1 MVTWKLISSCI
12 EGVAADMFWNISS
25 VSSTKTVLKIF
36 CRPQIMRTAQTVSL
50 EMVWTSTKHIGPFLF
65 SPSPLW
71 GAAFFRAGRT
81 DGGFRI
87 WVREGVEKK
96 EKDLYKW
103 LKMTIY
109 VRQIPQ
115 TPTSISA
122 CEHVVFLF
130 VCFFP
135 FPPTALHFC
144 MMAHSVLTLQYK

>member
-1 MVTWKLISSCI
+1 
-12 EGVAADMFWNISS
+12 
-25 VSSTKTVLKIF
+25 
-36 CRPQIMRTAQTVSL
+36 MRTAQTVSL
-50 EMVWTSTKHIGPFLF
+50 EMVWTSTKHIGPFF
-65 SPSPLW
+65 FSSSPSPLW

-87 WVREGVEKK
+87 WVREGVE

-130 VCFFP
+130 V
-135 FPPTALHFC
+135 PP
-144 MMAHSVLTLQYK
+144 HSLTLLHDVTFIVDVTVQIVAEDL